1 MAAGE
6 RYGMKPLILVPNL
19 ITAFRLALVPVF
31 VVSARLQAAEGA
43 PSPGVG
49 PGPAV
54 WIVLAAGLSDVVDG
68 FIARRWNLTS
78 RIGALMDAVAD
89 KSFQFTA
96 LVTITL
102 LGRPVFSQ
110 LPFWLLGAV
119 FLRDLLLLLGWSL
132 LRRMDLPVSMEHEA
146 HGRVATILVLGLAIA
161 ACLRVPEGVLLPFA
175 AAAAGAS
182 VLSSVAYV
190 QRGYR
195 LAKTARAG

>member
-1 MAAGE
+1 MGPE
-6 RYGMKPLILVPNL
+6 RTGLRSLILVPNL
-19 ITAFRLALVPVF
+19 ITGFRLALVPFF
-31 VVSARLQAAEGA
+31 VVSARLQAADGG
-43 PSPGVG
+43 PSLGT
-49 PGPAV
+49 GPAV
-54 WIVLAAGLSDVVDG
+54 WIVLAAGLSDVLDG

-102 LGRPVFSQ
+102 LGRPVFTQ
-110 LPFWLLGAV
+110 LPFWLLAAV
-119 FLRDLLLLLGWSL
+119 FLRDLLLLAGWGL
-132 LRRMDLPVSMEHEA
+132 LRRMKLPVSMEHET
-146 HGRVATILVLGLAIA
+146 HGRIATILVLGLVIA

-175 AAAAGAS
+175 AVAAGAS

-195 LAKTARAG
+195 IAKAARAD